1 MRRPLRTPRG
11 HRGRTGGWALVAIA
25 RDELTAEAWQALLA
39 DEGIEA
45 QVRIDDAAKA
55 GMPSRTLFPL
65 GYIEPGRSLFSYPLY
80 VRAADRR
87 VARQVLRDRADFSGP
102 SIDRRAILGA
112 LAVVLGSFAL
122 VIVLLLRDA

>member
-1 MRRPLRTPRG
+1 M
-11 HRGRTGGWALVAIA
+11 
-25 RDELTAEAWQALLA
+25 
-39 DEGIEA
+39 
-45 QVRIDDAAKA
+45 RIDDAAKA
-55 GMPSRTLFPL
+55 GMPSRTAFPL
-65 GYIEPGRSLFSYPLY
+65 GYLEPGSSLFSYPLY
-80 VRAADRR
+80 VPAVDHR